1 MTAATLQLSPKTI
14 YHRLRWLDE
23 MDILSGAQCREMAN
37 QVMADPTVRLS
48 LRQAIANRL
57 NLADR
62 LIEVRTIKGDD
73 SY

>member
-1 MTAATLQLSPKTI
+1 MTAATIQLSPKNI

-37 QVMADPTVRLS
+37 QVMADPTIRLS

>member
-1 MTAATLQLSPKTI
+1 MTAATIQLSPKNI

>member
-1 MTAATLQLSPKTI
+1 MTAATLQLSPKNI

-37 QVMADPTVRLS
+37 QVMADPTIRLS

-62 LIEVRTIKGDD
+62 LIEVRMIKGDD

>member
-1 MTAATLQLSPKTI
+1 MATAALQWSPKMV
-14 YHRLRWLDE
+14 YHKLRALDE
-23 MDILSGAQCREMAN
+23 MDVVSGAHCRQMAT
-37 QVMADPTVRLS
+37 QVMADPSIRLS

>member
-1 MTAATLQLSPKTI
+1 MTAATLQLSPKNI

-37 QVMADPTVRLS
+37 QVMADPTIRLS

>member
-1 MTAATLQLSPKTI
+1 MAAATLQLSPKNV

-23 MDILSGAQCREMAN
+23 MDIISGAQCREMAN
-37 QVMADPTVRLS
+37 QVIADPNIKLS

-62 LIEVRTIKGDD
+62 LMEVQTVKGDD